1 MERYAVVK
9 WKWNGRRVVKD
20 NANDHRANGNR
31 ADVVAPGGREEKEN
45 GTLCS
50 W

>member
-20 NANDHRANGNR
+20 NANGNR

>member
-20 NANDHRANGNR
+20 NANDHRA
-31 ADVVAPGGREEKEN
+31 DVVAPGGREEKEN